1 MSGRVS
7 GTWTGVR
14 ERVLALRAAPGASKV
29 FGASWGKSGHGF
41 ELRPPLADAD
51 LLAAERVW
59 GTTLPEEY
67 RGFLLEVGGSGAGPD
82 YGLFP
87 LRLPDGE
94 GTASGSGHLRRVFRP
109 AAVMEL
115 LDAHEDAEPRRD
127 AYADDEAYLRAFRAW
142 DRRDDE
148 LRDELTDGALYI
160 SERGCAYYTLLA
172 VTGPERGT
180 VWDDVQAVG
189 EGVLPVRRPGVER
202 VTFAEWYLGWLAAA
216 ERQAW
221 DEGAS

>member
-1 MSGRVS
+1 MSGI
-7 GTWTGVR
+7 WTGVR
-14 ERVLALRAAPGASKV
+14 ERVLALREAPGAANV

-41 ELRPPLADAD
+41 ELRPPLAEAD

-59 GTTLPEEY
+59 GATFPEEY
-67 RGFLLEVGGSGAGPD
+67 RGFLLEVGAGGAGPD

-87 LRLPDGE
+87 MKPPSAE
-94 GTASGSGHLRRVFRP
+94 KAASGAGQPPRIFWP

-115 LDAHEDAEPRRD
+115 LDAHEEAAPHRD
-127 AYADDEAYLRAFRAW
+127 AYPDDDAYLAAFRAW
-142 DRRDDE
+142 DQRDDE
-148 LRDELTDGALYI
+148 LRDELTDGALYLGHQ
-160 SERGCAYYTLLA
+160 GCAYYTLLA

-189 EGVLPVRRPGVER
+189 EGVVPIQRPGKDR
-202 VTFAEWYLGWLAAA
+202 LTFGEWYLGWLERA

-221 DEGAS
+221 AEGES